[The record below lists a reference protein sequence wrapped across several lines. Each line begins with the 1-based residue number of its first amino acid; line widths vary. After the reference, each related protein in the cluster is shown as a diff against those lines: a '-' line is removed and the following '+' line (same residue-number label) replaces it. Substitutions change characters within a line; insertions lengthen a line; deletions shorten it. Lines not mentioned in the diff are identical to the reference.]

1 MEEFLPWLYTRYI
14 YPYQEEH
21 VLGSGYEME
30 LPLLESNLVPEDRRN
45 YAKSR
50 EFFSLQAFLLGLR
63 TGLGLAESF
72 RSDPD

>member
-21 VLGSGYEME
+21 VLWSGYEME
-30 LPLLESNLVPEDRRN
+30 LSLLESNLVPEDRRN

>member
-1 MEEFLPWLYTRYI
+1 MEEFLPWLSTRYI

-30 LPLLESNLVPEDRRN
+30 LSLLESNLVPEDRRN

>member
-30 LPLLESNLVPEDRRN
+30 LSLLQSQILV
-45 YAKSR
+45 YI
-50 EFFSLQAFLLGLR
+50 L
-63 TGLGLAESF
+63 
-72 RSDPD
+72 

>member
-1 MEEFLPWLYTRYI
+1 MEEFLSWLYTRYI

-30 LPLLESNLVPEDRRN
+30 LSLLESNLVPEDRRN

>member
-30 LPLLESNLVPEDRRN
+30 LSLLESNLVPEDRRN
-45 YAKSR
+45 YARSR
-50 EFFSLQAFLLGLR
+50 EFYSLQAFLLGLR